1 MKRVTAFLITTIVIL
16 GLGCKEK
23 TTETH
28 THDDQSVVKLDG
40 SKKWLANAETTQG
53 IQSMIVLT
61 DGYLANPSPDLNLM
75 KENLTSEL
83 TGIFQKCTM
92 KGESHDQLHN
102 YLLPLK
108 KKIEALSNS
117 GDVQTVED
125 IKIYLETYKD
135 YFE

>member
-1 MKRVTAFLITTIVIL
+1 MKHVIAFLITSLVL
-16 GLGCKEK
+16 VSLGCKEK

-28 THDDQSVVKLDG
+28 NHHGQAGVELDG
-40 SKKWLANAETTQG
+40 GKKWLANAETTQG

-61 DGYLANPSPDLNLM
+61 DGYLANPSPDLNPL
-75 KENLTSEL
+75 KENLMSEL

-108 KKIEALSNS
+108 EKLETLNSS

-125 IKIYLETYKD
+125 IKLYLETYKN

>member
-1 MKRVTAFLITTIVIL
+1 MKHVITFLITSLVFVS
-16 GLGCKEK
+16 LGCKEK

-28 THDDQSVVKLDG
+28 NHHGQTVVELDG
-40 SKKWLANAETTQG
+40 NKKWQANAETTQG
-53 IQSMIVLT
+53 IKSMIILT
-61 DGYLANPSPDLNLM
+61 DAYLANPSPDLNPL
-75 KENLTSEL
+75 KENLMSEL
-83 TGIFQKCTM
+83 TVIFQKCTM

-108 KKIEALSNS
+108 KKLEALNS
-117 GDVQTVED
+117 SDDLQTVKD

>member
-1 MKRVTAFLITTIVIL
+1 MKHILTFLITSLVFVSV
-16 GLGCKEK
+16 GCKEK

-28 THDDQSVVKLDG
+28 NHHGQTSVELAG
-40 SKKWLANAETTQG
+40 NKKWQANAETTQG

-61 DGYLANPSPDLNLM
+61 DTYLANPVPDLNPL
-75 KENLTSEL
+75 KENLMSEL

-92 KGESHDQLHN
+92 KDESHDQLHN

-108 KKIEALSNS
+108 KKLETLNS
-117 GDVQTVED
+117 SDDVQAVED
-125 IKIYLETYKD
+125 IKMYLETYKD

>member
-1 MKRVTAFLITTIVIL
+1 MKRVTAFLITTLVFL

-28 THDDQSVVKLDG
+28 THDDQAVVKLDG
-40 SKKWLANAETTQG
+40 GKKWLANAETTQG

-108 KKIEALSNS
+108 KKIEALSSS

>member
-1 MKRVTAFLITTIVIL
+1 DVCSSDL
-16 GLGCKEK
+16 
-23 TTETH
+23 
-28 THDDQSVVKLDG
+28 
-40 SKKWLANAETTQG
+40 ETTQG

-61 DGYLANPSPDLNLM
+61 DSYLANPSPDLNLM

-102 YLLPLK
+102 YLLLLK
-108 KKIEALSNS
+108 KKIEALSSS
-117 GDVQTVED
+117 GDVQTIED